1 MRNPLLSLIFFKN
14 WDCDRGREKNQGHGI
29 YPYLSLLFF
38 KHMISIYMASG
49 KSFVEKRN
57 FMVEERT
64 VFLEAPY
71 VDYNGL
77 KTDICCGNFK

>member
-1 MRNPLLSLIFFKN
+1 MT
-14 WDCDRGREKNQGHGI
+14 
-29 YPYLSLLFF
+29 
-38 KHMISIYMASG
+38 SIYMASG

-57 FMVEERT
+57 FMVEELT
-64 VFLEAPY
+64 VFLEASC